1 MPKKE
6 RDIIGEVKLS
16 QPIWGGIDAGKEVS
30 VLQVRRPLAGD
41 FLKAMDSGGGE
52 KSGGAA
58 RALVASCCQISEEA
72 VDELEVDEFRAVSKI
87 LEPYMPAEEGLP
99 AGKPSQT

>member
-16 QPIWGGIDAGKEVS
+16 QPIFGGIDAPEVS
-30 VLQVRRPLAGD
+30 LLRVRRPLAGD
-41 FLKAMDSGGGE
+41 FLKAMDGE

-72 VDELEVDEFRAVSKI
+72 VDELEVDEFRAVSKF